1 MAFFQH
7 ENLVGGKGR
16 AGQNSFGHGG
26 EEATK
31 FQGQGVKNRF
41 FSGEPKPGEHG
52 EDDIGGLF
60 DPSGGKAHSA
70 GDGEGEVAKI
80 SFGST
85 KVEGLADGAG
95 LSERAHDCAGDIGD
109 GEGAKDGVD
118 SAREGKKTATQP
130 RKWGAHPGSEE

>member
-60 DPSGGKAHSA
+60 DPSGGKAHGA

-80 SFGST
+80 GFGST

-95 LSERAHDCAGDIGD
+95 LSEGADDCVGDIGD

-118 SAREGKKTATQP
+118 SPREGKKTATQP